1 LTDVK
6 KIFILVGQPTSP
18 PDLSEHV
25 VNIDQYLHNHLLFRS
40 LTPEQLKRACF
51 DARMVRINRGD
62 QLFGQGEQATAFF
75 LLVEGQ
81 MKLARLSPGGDEKII
96 EIINAGGTFAEAL
109 MFLRARHYPVSA
121 QAMKDSTLI
130 RINSEHYYSV
140 LSESNESCLAM
151 LGDLSS
157 RIHGLINE
165 IDKLTLHNAACR
177 IAGYL
182 MSRVPENG
190 LVFELD
196 IPKLALASRLA
207 IKPETLSR
215 IIKQLSQ
222 ERLIKVD
229 KSQIE
234 ILDPSELQVFAES
247 CTQLEADFRDSFNL
261 G

>member
-1 LTDVK
+1 T
-6 KIFILVGQPTSP
+6 
-18 PDLSEHV
+18 E
-25 VNIDQYLHNHLLFRS
+25 
-40 LTPEQLKRACF
+40 
-51 DARMVRINRGD
+51 
-62 QLFGQGEQATAFF
+62 QLFGQGEQANAFY

-81 MKLARLSPGGDEKII
+81 IKLARLSPGGDEKII

-109 MFLRARHYPVSA
+109 MFLRVKHYPVSA
-121 QAMKDSTLI
+121 HAMKDSSLV
-130 RINSEHYYSV
+130 RINSEHYFAV
-140 LSESNESCLAM
+140 LAESNDTCLAM

-190 LVFELD
+190 LAFELD

-222 ERLIKVD
+222 ENLIKVD

-234 ILDPSELQVFAES
+234 ILDPGELQVFAES
-247 CTQLEADFRDSFNL
+247 CTQLEADFRDSF
-261 G
+261 

>member
-1 LTDVK
+1 MNFDLHLK
-6 KIFILVGQPTSP
+6 NHILFKS
-18 PDLSEHV
+18 LS
-25 VNIDQYLHNHLLFRS
+25 
-40 LTPEQLKRACF
+40 PEQMNRACF
-51 DARMVRINRGD
+51 DARIVRVGRNE
-62 QLFGQGEQATAFF
+62 QLFGQGDHATAFF
-75 LLVEGQ
+75 TLIEGQ
-81 MKLARLSPGGDEKII
+81 IKLARLSPDGDEKII

-109 MFLRARHYPVSA
+109 MFLRAKHYPVSA
-121 QAMKDSTLI
+121 LAMKDSTLI

-140 LSESNESCLAM
+140 LSESNQTCLAM

-182 MSRVPENG
+182 MSRVPEDG

-196 IPKLALASRLA
+196 VPKLALASRLA

-215 IIKQLSQ
+215 IIKQLNKDG
-222 ERLIKVD
+222 LIRVS

-234 ILDPSELQVFAES
+234 ILDADELRVFAES
-247 CTQLEADFRDSFNL
+247 CTQLEADFRQSFNL
-261 G
+261 AN